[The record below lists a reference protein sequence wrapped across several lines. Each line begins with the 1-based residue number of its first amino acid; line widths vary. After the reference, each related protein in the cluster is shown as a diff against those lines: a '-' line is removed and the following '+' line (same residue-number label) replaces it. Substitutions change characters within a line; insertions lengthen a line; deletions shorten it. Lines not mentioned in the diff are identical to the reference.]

1 MIKSSCHLE
10 TRCRYTT
17 GHPKTVSEQGT
28 CFFNFSLTRT
38 VTRSAKTASFT
49 SMGNLLNTFNIG
61 IDVAKDEL
69 VIFFDGDQSTMT
81 IANSQAALAELAVIW
96 QTFPN
101 LSRIVI
107 EASGGYEALAVSI
120 LANGKLPVSL
130 VNPKRV
136 RDFAKGLG
144 KLAKTDRIDAALLAV
159 FGQMTTPLLYQL
171 PSPEQAQL
179 AELVARRY
187 QLVQMKATEQT
198 REKQSADAIKQSI
211 KRHLQWLES
220 EIQSIDTDLGQRIKS
235 HPSFQELD
243 ERLQSVPGIGPATSA
258 TLLAELPELG
268 KISGKEIAALVG
280 LAPYAADSG
289 RHRGQRRIIGGR
301 RQVRKSL
308 YMATIAA
315 IRCNRRINQ
324 FYQRLK
330 EQGKPTKVAIIAAAR
345 KLLCFLNAIVRDGK
359 TWSPIST

>member
-1 MIKSSCHLE
+1 
-10 TRCRYTT
+10 
-17 GHPKTVSEQGT
+17 
-28 CFFNFSLTRT
+28 
-38 VTRSAKTASFT
+38 
-49 SMGNLLNTFNIG
+49 MGNLLNTNNIG

-69 VIFFDGDQSTMT
+69 VIFFDDDKSSICIPNKQSAITEF
-81 IANSQAALAELAVIW
+81 ANLW
-96 QTFPN
+96 QTYPQ
-101 LSRIVI
+101 LHRIII

-120 LANGKLPVSL
+120 LANFNLPVSL

-159 FGQMTTPLLYQL
+159 FGELTSPMLYQL

-198 REKQSADAIKQSI
+198 REKQSAEAIKLSI

-220 EIQSIDTDLGQRIKS
+220 EIQSIDTDLLEKIKN

-268 KISGKEIAALVG
+268 TISGKEIAALAG

-315 IRCNRRINQ
+315 IRCNSVING
-324 FYQRLK
+324 FYHKLK

-345 KLLCFLNAIVRDGK
+345 KLLCFLNAMVRDN
-359 TWSPIST
+359 TSWSPVSI

>member
-1 MIKSSCHLE
+1 
-10 TRCRYTT
+10 
-17 GHPKTVSEQGT
+17 
-28 CFFNFSLTRT
+28 
-38 VTRSAKTASFT
+38 
-49 SMGNLLNTFNIG
+49 MGNLTNTANIG

-69 VIFFDGDQSTMT
+69 VIFFDSDNSS
-81 IANSQAALAELAVIW
+81 ICVANNQAAIMELATLW
-96 QTFPN
+96 QTYPQ
-101 LSRIVI
+101 LQRIVI
-107 EASGGYEALAVSI
+107 EASGGYEALVVSI
-120 LANGKLPVSL
+120 LANFNLPVSL

-144 KLAKTDRIDAALLAV
+144 KLAKTDRLDAGLLAL
-159 FGQMTTPLLYQL
+159 FGQITLPLLYQL

-179 AELVARRY
+179 AELVARRQ

-198 REKQSADAIKQSI
+198 REKQAADTIKPSI
-211 KRHLQWLES
+211 KRHLQWLET
-220 EIQSIDTDLGQRIKS
+220 EIQSIDTDLQQKIKD
-235 HPSFQELD
+235 HPSFQQLD
-243 ERLQSVPGIGPATSA
+243 ERLQSVPGIGPTTAA

-268 KISGKEIAALVG
+268 QISAKEIAALVG

-315 IRCNRRINQ
+315 IRCNRTINQ
-324 FYQRLK
+324 FYQRLR
-330 EQGKPTKVAIIAAAR
+330 EHGKPAKVAIIAAAR

-359 TWSPIST
+359 SWSPVSI